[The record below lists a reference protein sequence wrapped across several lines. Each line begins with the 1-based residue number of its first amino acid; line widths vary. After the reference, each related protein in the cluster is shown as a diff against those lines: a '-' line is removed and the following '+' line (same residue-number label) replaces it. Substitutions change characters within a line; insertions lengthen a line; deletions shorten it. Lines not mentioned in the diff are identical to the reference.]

1 MNFTVRFIL
10 LLSSPLIS
18 SVATAQ
24 TVVKYIH
31 TDTLGSSR
39 RTSRISRRGRLSRVP
54 PAPFPWGLWE
64 VGTGRDEGAIQS
76 QASGSVKTSCQNG
89 ACTP

>member
-1 MNFTVRFIL
+1 MNFPVRFIL

-24 TVVKYIH
+24 TVVKYISP
-31 TDTLGSSR
+31 SS
-39 RTSRISRRGRLSRVP
+39 SVPRG
-54 PAPFPWGLWE
+54 AFGKW
-64 VGTGRDEGAIQS
+64 TGRDEGAIQS
-76 QASGSVKTSCQNG
+76 HASGSVKTSCQNG